1 MTAPRRLCL
10 TCTLYVALLLTGCAG
25 QAPAGST
32 ASGAEAAPSPTAG
45 SAEDAARA
53 ACAEIDATVGGGS
66 EVGLLREQQRVFTVA
81 AEHLQV
87 AADADSEYLDDA
99 ENVARMA
106 ANAADAVAL
115 LEEHG
120 EDVASWDAAA
130 EEAWGRTPS
139 IRQTPLAH

>member
-1 MTAPRRLCL
+1 M
-10 TCTLYVALLLTGCAG
+10 V
-25 QAPAGST
+25 
-32 ASGAEAAPSPTAG
+32 
-45 SAEDAARA
+45 
-53 ACAEIDATVGGGS
+53 GGS

-130 EEAWGRTPS
+130 EEAWGAYAIDQADAIGSLVQFCNVVDPPDRSPS
-139 IRQTPLAH
+139 EG